1 MNLIKLG
8 KKGQVSIPQGV
19 LRQLGIAP
27 DSPLLVETT
36 GDGAIVLR
44 QVSVHPVEMYSDER
58 LAEFERENTMTPAQ
72 ARKFGPQIANFNAWL
87 QTRAPAHRGVPRVAE
102 PPAPYRSRSE
112 PRLARTS
119 GAKVPAKSAARAVS
133 SPRAKTPVNRGP
145 KR

>member
-36 GDGAIVLR
+36 SDGAIVLR

-58 LAEFERENTMTPAQ
+58 LAEFERENAMTPAQ
-72 ARKFGPQIANFNAWL
+72 ARKFGPQIANFSGWL
-87 QTRAPAHRGVPRVAE
+87 QTQAPGARAVPHVAQAA
-102 PPAPYRSRSE
+102 APYRARPERRS
-112 PRLARTS
+112 
-119 GAKVPAKSAARAVS
+119 
-133 SPRAKTPVNRGP
+133 P

>member
-36 GDGAIVLR
+36 DDGAIVLR
-44 QVSVHPVEMYSDER
+44 QVSVHPVEMYSQER
-58 LAEFERENTMTPAQ
+58 LAEFERENTLTPAQ
-72 ARKFGPQIANFNAWL
+72 ARRFGPQLANFSAWL
-87 QTRAPAHRGVPRVAE
+87 KTQAPGTRGVPRVAE
-102 PPAPYRSRSE
+102 PAAPYLSRAE
-112 PRLARTS
+112 PRIASTS
-119 GAKVPAKSAARAVS
+119 GAKKALPVKTAAGPAGGARVK
-133 SPRAKTPVNRGP
+133 PRNP